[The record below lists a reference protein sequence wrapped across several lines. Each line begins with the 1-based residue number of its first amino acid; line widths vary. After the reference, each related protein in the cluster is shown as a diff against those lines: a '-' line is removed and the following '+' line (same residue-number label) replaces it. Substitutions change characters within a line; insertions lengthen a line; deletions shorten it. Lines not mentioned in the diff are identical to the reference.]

1 MKESYYMIFK
11 SYFNKDANKAQFFA
25 EKFNLSPFIM
35 ELILS
40 RTGADEQKIAEYLH
54 PTKALSAFDLK
65 GVKQFC
71 ERIELAQ
78 KMGDK
83 IVIFGDYDVDGVSA
97 TAIMLK
103 ALKRKNIE
111 ANYYLPN
118 RYIDGYGLTK
128 DTVDKVIGKYNP
140 NLIIT
145 VDCGISCYEEVE
157 YAKEKGVEVIV
168 TDHHEL
174 PEILPDTL
182 VINAKIP
189 NQDFGFDGLCGAGLA
204 YKLAEALLGEK
215 EAEDLLPIAAIAT
228 IADIV
233 PLMSENRRVV
243 TKGLKLFE
251 HHLPAGIKALLKEN
265 KVSIS
270 SPSASAI
277 SFKIAP
283 KINASGRMGDAADS
297 LKLYLE
303 TDPVKIKKL
312 LVKIGEHNTKRQNL
326 CNSIYEDAI
335 SALEKTKMKDVRVI
349 TLASKK
355 WDQGVLGIVCSR
367 LVEKYHRPVF
377 LFSQEGDILKGS
389 GRSID
394 DINIHALLSSMSDIL
409 ETYGGHS
416 MAAGVTIKR
425 SQYEEF
431 SKRVN
436 AFAFAH
442 VNDEVFIP
450 IKYYDAELSL
460 SQINQNLLDELKLL
474 EPCGCG
480 NLAPKFKI
488 TTSEL
493 SFTPMKRFPEHAE
506 IKIGDFPLLMF
517 NYTPFAKAMRFSRQ
531 KSFIF
536 EFQEGE
542 RKGIVSEF
550 DGGSFINQDAN
561 GYVFP
566 FEVEQLKYDKTT
578 TASYT
583 IYQPQ
588 SLLNH
593 VTQASAT
600 VFGTAFVAFSGYD
613 YVSFAKT
620 YSNQG
625 IYYYGIADKTCAG
638 YNSLLLSPQGVD
650 WAKNYNKIVFL
661 SPILEEGYIAE
672 LNKVSSAQIFVPTSE
687 KLPYRYNSLNLSREN
702 FGKIYSA
709 LASKQN
715 TLFVDEFDIFDKLF
729 ASRNIKFL
737 DYFVALKVF
746 EELGLAKIESER
758 GLMKI
763 SADKTVKKSLT
774 ESKIYSKLSLIKN
787 MLKENQ

>member
-1 MKESYYMIFK
+1 MIFK
-11 SYFNKDANKAQFFA
+11 PYFNKDANKAQFFA
-25 EKFNLSPFIM
+25 EKFNLSPFVM
-35 ELILS
+35 ELVLS
-40 RTGADEQKIAEYLH
+40 RIGADEEKIAEYLN
-54 PTKALSAFDLK
+54 PQKVLSPFDLN
-65 GVKQFC
+65 GVSEFC

-78 KMGDK
+78 KMGDS

-97 TAIMLK
+97 TAIMIK
-103 ALKRKNIE
+103 ALKRKGID

-128 DTVDKVIGKYNP
+128 DTIDKVIDKFNP

-145 VDCGISCYEEVE
+145 VDCGISCHDEVE

-174 PEILPDTL
+174 PEILPETL
-182 VINAKIP
+182 VVNAKIP
-189 NQDFGFDGLCGAGLA
+189 NQKFGFDGLCGAGLA
-204 YKLAEALLGEK
+204 YKLSEALLGEK
-215 EAEDLLPIAAIAT
+215 GAEDLLPIAAIAT

-233 PLMSENRRVV
+233 PLISENRRIV

-251 HHLPAGIKALLKEN
+251 RHLPVGIKALLKEN
-265 KVSIS
+265 KVPIS

-312 LVKIGEHNTKRQNL
+312 LEKIAQHNTKRQLL
-326 CNSIYEDAI
+326 CNKIYDDAVA
-335 SALEKTKMKDVRVI
+335 ALQKVKLKDVRVI

-377 LFSQEGDILKGS
+377 LFSQEGDLLKGS

-436 AFAFAH
+436 AFAFSH
-442 VNDEVFIP
+442 VSDEVFIP

-460 SQINQNLLDELKLL
+460 SQINDSLLKELKLL

-480 NLAPKFKI
+480 NSTPKFKL
-488 TTSEL
+488 TTNEMT
-493 SFTPMKRFPEHAE
+493 FTPMKRYPEHAE
-506 IKIGDFPLLMF
+506 IKIGDFSLLMF
-517 NYTPFAKAMRFSRQ
+517 NYTQQSKALRFSRQ

-542 RKGIVSEF
+542 KKGIVSEF
-550 DGGSFINQDAN
+550 DGGSFISPDAHN
-561 GYVFP
+561 FVFP
-566 FEVEQLKYDKTT
+566 FEVEQLKFDKNS
-578 TASYT
+578 TANY
-583 IYQPQ
+583 IVYQPET
-588 SLLNH
+588 LINH
-593 VTQASAT
+593 VTAASAS

-625 IYYYGIADKTCAG
+625 IFYYGIADNSCAG
-638 YNSLLLSPQGVD
+638 YNSLLLSPEGTS
-650 WAKNYNKIVFL
+650 WAKNFEKIVFL
-661 SPILEEGYIAE
+661 TPILDEGYIAE
-672 LNKVSSAQIFVPTSE
+672 LNKITDAKIYVLADE
-687 KLPYRYNSLNLSREN
+687 KLPIRYNSLNLSREN
-702 FGKIYSA
+702 FGRIYSA
-709 LASKQN
+709 LAAKQH
-715 TLFVDEFDIFDKLF
+715 TFFVDIFDVYEKLF
-729 ASRNIKFL
+729 KDKNIKFL
-737 DYFVALKVF
+737 DYLTAVKVF
-746 EELGLAKIESER
+746 EELGLLTILHER
-758 GLMKI
+758 GLIKI
-763 SADKTVKKSLT
+763 IANKTVKKNLT

-787 MLKENQ
+787 LIKDGQ